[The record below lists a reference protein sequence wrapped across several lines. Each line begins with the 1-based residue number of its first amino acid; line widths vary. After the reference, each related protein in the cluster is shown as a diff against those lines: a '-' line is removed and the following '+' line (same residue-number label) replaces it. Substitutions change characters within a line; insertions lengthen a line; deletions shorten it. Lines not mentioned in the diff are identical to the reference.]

1 MNKPA
6 IITLALT
13 LAAGTA
19 QAGYYCD
26 MDPDSIAC
34 DREIRREER
43 EADRQERENQ
53 RFEDRLRE
61 DQRDLERRYRQ
72 IERDVDRDQYL
83 PRRRYYR

>member
-1 MNKPA
+1 MKHTV
-6 IITLALT
+6 IIIALA

-19 QAGYYCD
+19 QAGSACYY
-26 MDPDSIAC
+26 DPDSIAC

-43 EADRQERENQ
+43 EADRQERENE

-61 DQRDLERRYRQ
+61 DQRDLSRAYRR
-72 IERDVDRDQYL
+72 IEKEVDRDQYL

>member
-1 MNKPA
+1 MNKL
-6 IITLALT
+6 IITLALA

-26 MDPDSIAC
+26 IDPDSIAC

-43 EADRQERENQ
+43 EADRQERENE

-61 DQRDLERRYRQ
+61 DQRDLSRAYRR
-72 IERDVDRDQYL
+72 IEKEVDRDQYV